1 MDYPVLIPL
10 VCIERNTCA
19 NAVAKCFRHCR
30 GLLLQSTNSIA
41 LITLIPILELR
52 GFKMT
57 HATATEF
64 VVLVVI
70 LPHPDKADWAFSQIY
85 FAVAIQKQ
93 LC

>member
-1 MDYPVLIPL
+1 MRQ
-10 VCIERNTCA
+10 CCSK
-19 NAVAKCFRHCR
+19 NAFVVVGHYCKSQTPSH
-30 GLLLQSTNSIA
+30 I
-41 LITLIPILELR
+41 ITLIPILELR
-52 GFKMT
+52 GLKMT